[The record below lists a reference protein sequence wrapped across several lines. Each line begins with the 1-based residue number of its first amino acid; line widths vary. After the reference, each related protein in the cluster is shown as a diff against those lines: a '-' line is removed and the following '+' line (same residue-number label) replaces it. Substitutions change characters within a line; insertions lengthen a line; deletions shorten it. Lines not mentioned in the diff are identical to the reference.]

1 MIRRKKVTS
10 KAKTVLL
17 VDDDGDLV
25 EVQEILLTGLGYH
38 VLTSLSAEAAL
49 EVLKQDV
56 EIDLLLTDLGLPGM
70 NGRELAD
77 VARTLRPNIPVLFVT
92 GLADP
97 RIIDVE
103 ALPPAMRLFVKP
115 GPIEEFYAVLNAMMG
130 GAPQE

>member
-1 MIRRKKVTS
+1 MIRRKKIS

-25 EVQEILLTGLGYH
+25 EVQEILLTGLGYQ

-97 RIIDVE
+97 KIIDVD
-103 ALPPAMRLFVKP
+103 ALPPRMRLFVKP
-115 GPIEEFYAVLNAMMG
+115 GPIEEFYAVLNTMMS
-130 GAPQE
+130 GASQE